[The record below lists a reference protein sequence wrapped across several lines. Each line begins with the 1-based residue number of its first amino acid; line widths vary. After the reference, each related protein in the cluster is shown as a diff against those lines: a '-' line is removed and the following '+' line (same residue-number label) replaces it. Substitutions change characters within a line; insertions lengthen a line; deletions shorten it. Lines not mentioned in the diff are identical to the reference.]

1 MLAQQRYDRILELLN
16 KNGIVHNA
24 ELVKEMK
31 VSSETVRKDMDALE
45 KQDIEQAC
53 IYLEK
58 DILAVKEEILALHSM
73 NI

>member
-24 ELVKEMK
+24 GLVKEMK

-45 KQDIEQAC
+45 KQKC
-53 IYLEK
+53 
-58 DILAVKEEILALHSM
+58 V
-73 NI
+73 

>member
-31 VSSETVRKDMDALE
+31 VSSETVRKDKARTWWCASGIRKTDAGSERRL
-45 KQDIEQAC
+45 
-53 IYLEK
+53 YFFRG
-58 DILAVKEEILALHSM
+58 
-73 NI
+73 